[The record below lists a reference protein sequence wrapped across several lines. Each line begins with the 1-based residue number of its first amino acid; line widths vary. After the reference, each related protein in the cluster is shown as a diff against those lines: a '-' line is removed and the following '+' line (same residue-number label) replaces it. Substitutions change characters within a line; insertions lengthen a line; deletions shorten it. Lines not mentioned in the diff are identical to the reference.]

1 MSSLTVELYCTPN
14 CTFTLFLNG
23 TKYTILLSP
32 CELPCFKLKVCLSS
46 EETTQENG
54 ACCHKS
60 KTKKKGATISGPM
73 SRCLT
78 VLTIIFRQLRTLLN

>member
-23 TKYTILLSP
+23 TKYISLLSP
-32 CELPCFKLKVCLSS
+32 CELACFKLKICLSS

-54 ACCHKS
+54 ASCHKS
-60 KTKKKGATISGPM
+60 KTKKKAP
-73 SRCLT
+73 LYL
-78 VLTIIFRQLRTLLN
+78 VQ

>member
-60 KTKKKGATISGPM
+60 KTKKKRRHYIWS
-73 SRCLT
+73 
-78 VLTIIFRQLRTLLN
+78 NE